1 MRSNTLKAYL
11 SGEMKNSLAAV
22 SHFVG
27 GRTAIPAAQAL
38 LIQGDRHT
46 GLNVTATDLVVG
58 IRAAIPAQVSSEG
71 TVLIPPNLVDLVAG
85 AQKVTLKQ
93 HGEYDLGVQTEAYKG
108 KLKGLPSEEYPEE
121 PPVDADLFS
130 IPATALKEIL
140 TTANFAGSS
149 YPYLKLS
156 WRPLGT
162 GKIRMN
168 AIGTDGFVAGVYT
181 IDLPGTVEAG
191 SVVVPNNATRVFETL
206 LSLSDAPSITLSKG
220 RNKLMASDGK
230 AVCWACLSDIT
241 YPAVEKVFT
250 TLDNAKGEGV
260 LRLSEIDFG
269 ASKMMALMAGEKFT
283 AGVIK
288 FGSDEVLLMSQET
301 SLGSGQF
308 SIPFA
313 ESSVLED
320 ISIAIGFDLVRRVAG
335 SFSQLTDKKGGNARV
350 SIFSDRKPL
359 LFKMQTS
366 AGGRIAA
373 VLMPMAKS
381 PDQQPAP
388 SQEEADDDEETQNQS

>member
-1 MRSNTLKAYL
+1 
-11 SGEMKNSLAAV
+11 
-22 SHFVG
+22 
-27 GRTAIPAAQAL
+27 
-38 LIQGDRHT
+38 
-46 GLNVTATDLVVG
+46 
-58 IRAAIPAQVSSEG
+58 
-71 TVLIPPNLVDLVAG
+71 
-85 AQKVTLKQ
+85 
-93 HGEYDLGVQTEAYKG
+93 
-108 KLKGLPSEEYPEE
+108 
-121 PPVDADLFS
+121 
-130 IPATALKEIL
+130 
-140 TTANFAGSS
+140 
-149 YPYLKLS
+149 
-156 WRPLGT
+156 
-162 GKIRMN
+162 
-168 AIGTDGFVAGVYT
+168 
-181 IDLPGTVEAG
+181 
-191 SVVVPNNATRVFETL
+191 
-206 LSLSDAPSITLSKG
+206 
-220 RNKLMASDGK
+220 
-230 AVCWACLSDIT
+230 
-241 YPAVEKVFT
+241 
-250 TLDNAKGEGV
+250 
-260 LRLSEIDFG
+260 
-269 ASKMMALMAGEKFT
+269 MMALMAGEKFT

>member
-1 MRSNTLKAYL
+1 MSNNILKAYL

-38 LIQGDRHT
+38 LIKGDRHT

-71 TVLIPPNLVDLVAG
+71 ILLIPPNLVDLVAG

-93 HGEYDLGVQTEAYKG
+93 DGEYDLGVQTEAYKG

-121 PPVDADLFS
+121 PPVDAELFS

-156 WRPLGT
+156 WRPLNA

-191 SVVVPNNATRVFETL
+191 SVVIPSNATRVFETL
-206 LSLSDAPSITLSKG
+206 LSLSDAQSITLSKG
-220 RNKLMASDGK
+220 KNKLMAADGK
-230 AVCWACLSDIT
+230 AVCWACLSNIT
-241 YPAVEKVFT
+241 YPGVEKIFAN
-250 TLDNAKGEGV
+250 LGAPKAAGV

-269 ASKMMALMAGEKFT
+269 ASKILALMAGEKST

-313 ESSVLED
+313 ESSVSED
-320 ISIAIGFDLVRRVAG
+320 ISLAIGFDLVRRVAN
-335 SFSQLTDKKGGNARV
+335 SISQLTDKKGGNAKV

-359 LFKMQTS
+359 LFTMQTS
-366 AGGRIAA
+366 GGGRIAA
-373 VLMPMAKS
+373 VLMPMVKR

-388 SQEEADDDEETQNQS
+388 SQEEADDNEEPQNQS

>member
-1 MRSNTLKAYL
+1 MSNNTLKAYL

-38 LIQGDRHT
+38 LIKGDRHT

-58 IRAAIPAQVSSEG
+58 LRAAIPAAVSSEG

-85 AQKVTLKQ
+85 AQKVALKQ
-93 HGEYDLGVQTEAYKG
+93 AGEYDLGVQTEAYKG

-121 PPVDADLFS
+121 PPVDAELFS
-130 IPATALKEIL
+130 VPATALKEIL

-156 WRPLGT
+156 WRPLSD

-181 IDLPGTVEAG
+181 VDLPGTVEAG
-191 SVVVPNNATRVFETL
+191 SVVIPNNSTKVFETL
-206 LSLSDAPSITLSKG
+206 LSLSDAQSITLSKG
-220 RNKLMASDGK
+220 KNKLMASDGK
-230 AVCWACLSDIT
+230 AVCWACLSNIT
-241 YPAVEKVFT
+241 YPDVEKVFT

-269 ASKMMALMAGEKFT
+269 ASKMLALMAGEKST

-301 SLGSGQF
+301 ALGSGQF
-308 SIPFA
+308 SLPFA
-313 ESSVLED
+313 ESSVSED
-320 ISIAIGFDLVRRVAG
+320 ISIAIGFDLVRRVAT
-335 SFSQLTDKKGGNARV
+335 SFSQLTDKKGGNAKV

-366 AGGRIAA
+366 GGGRIAA
-373 VLMPMAKS
+373 VLMPMAKR
-381 PDQQPAP
+381 PEKQPAP
-388 SQEEADDDEETQNQS
+388 NKEVDDDKEETQNQS

>member
-1 MRSNTLKAYL
+1 MSNNTLKAYL

-27 GRTAIPAAQAL
+27 SKTAIPAAQAI
-38 LIQGDRHT
+38 LIKGDRHT
-46 GLNVTATDLVVG
+46 GLNVTSTDLVVG
-58 IRAAIPAQVSSEG
+58 IRASIPAQVSSEG

-93 HGEYDLGVQTEAYKG
+93 DGEYDLGVQTEAYKG
-108 KLKGLPSEEYPEE
+108 KLKGLPAEEYPEE
-121 PPVDADLFS
+121 PPIVEELFS
-130 IPATALKEIL
+130 VPAAALKEIL
-140 TTANFAGSS
+140 TTANFAGNN
-149 YPYLKLS
+149 YPYIKLS
-156 WRPLGT
+156 WRPLGK
-162 GKIRMN
+162 GKIRLN

-181 IDLPGTVEAG
+181 VDLPGTVEAG
-191 SVVVPNNATRVFETL
+191 SVVIPNNSTKVFETL
-206 LSLSDAPSITLSKG
+206 LSLSDAQSITLSKG
-220 RNKLMASDGK
+220 TNKLMASDGK
-230 AVCWACLSDIT
+230 AVCWACLSNIA
-241 YPAVEKVFT
+241 YPEVEKVFT
-250 TLDNAKGEGV
+250 TLDNTKGEGI
-260 LRLSEIDFG
+260 LRLAEIDFG
-269 ASKMMALMAGEKFT
+269 ASKMMALMAGEKST

-313 ESSVLED
+313 ESSVTED
-320 ISIAIGFDLVRRVAG
+320 ISIAIGFELVRRVAN
-335 SFSQLTDKKGGNARV
+335 SFSQLTDKKGGNAKV

-366 AGGRIAA
+366 GGGRIAT

-381 PDQQPAP
+381 PEKQPAP
-388 SQEEADDDEETQNQS
+388 SEEEAGDNEETQNQS

>member
-1 MRSNTLKAYL
+1 MSNNRLKAYL

-38 LIQGDRHT
+38 LIKGDRHT

-58 IRAAIPAQVSSEG
+58 LRAAIPAQVSSEG

-85 AQKVTLKQ
+85 AQKVALKQ
-93 HGEYDLGVQTEAYKG
+93 AGEYDLGVQTEAYKG

-121 PPVDADLFS
+121 PPVDAELFS
-130 IPATALKEIL
+130 VPATALKEIL

-156 WRPLGT
+156 WRPLSD

-181 IDLPGTVEAG
+181 VDLPGTIEAG
-191 SVVVPNNATRVFETL
+191 SVVIPNSSTRVFETL
-206 LSLSDAPSITLSKG
+206 LSLSDAQSITLCKG
-220 RNKLMASDGK
+220 KNKLMASDGK
-230 AVCWACLSDIT
+230 AVCWACLSNIT
-241 YPAVEKVFT
+241 YPDVEKVFT

-269 ASKMMALMAGEKFT
+269 ASKMLALMAGEKST

-301 SLGSGQF
+301 ALGSGQF
-308 SIPFA
+308 SLPFA
-313 ESSVLED
+313 ESSVSED
-320 ISIAIGFDLVRRVAG
+320 ISIAIGFDLVRRVAT
-335 SFSQLTDKKGGNARV
+335 SFSQLTDKKGGNAKV

-366 AGGRIAA
+366 GGGRIAA
-373 VLMPMAKS
+373 VLMPMAKR
-381 PDQQPAP
+381 PEKQPAP
-388 SQEEADDDEETQNQS
+388 NKEVDDDKEETQNQS